1 MNPATRPVTGPQATT
16 RARALRPVPAPSA
29 DLPCRAEPELFF
41 AEHPAELERA
51 RDLCGRCPV
60 RVACLAR
67 ALANREPWGV
77 WGGEILHRGAIIAD
91 KRGRGR
97 PRKADIAV

>member
-1 MNPATRPVTGPQATT
+1 MIPATRPGTGPQAS
-16 RARALRPVPAPSA
+16 RRPRALRSVPAP
-29 DLPCRAEPELFF
+29 DLPCRAEPDLFF
-41 AEHPAELERA
+41 AEHPAEIERA
-51 RDLCGRCPV
+51 RALCGGCPV

-77 WGGEILHRGAIIAD
+77 WGGEILDRGAVIAD

-97 PRKADIAV
+97 PRKADIA